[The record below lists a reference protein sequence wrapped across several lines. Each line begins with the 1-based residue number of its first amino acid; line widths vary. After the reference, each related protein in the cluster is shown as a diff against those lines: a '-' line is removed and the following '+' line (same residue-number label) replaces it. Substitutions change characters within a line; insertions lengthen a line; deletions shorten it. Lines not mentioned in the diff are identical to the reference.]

1 MNRYHNLQIRFPADS
16 VAPGMELSFGGGRYT
31 LGAPMPKTLQPSML
45 PISVITNGSTEQFQ
59 LVRENQIAG
68 AAWFYFYGAIEG
80 SRWAVLDEAELA

>member
-16 VAPGMELSFGGGRYT
+16 VAPGMELSFGASRYT
-31 LGAPMPKTLQPSML
+31 LGAPMPKTLQPSAVPMG
-45 PISVITNGSTEQFQ
+45 VITNGATEQFQ

-80 SRWAVLDEAELA
+80 SRWAVLNEAELA